1 MDDKLDKG
9 KRKKYIYTV
18 YIYIIIIINKNH
30 VLEITFV
37 ETFDCYR
44 LKLT

>member
-9 KRKKYIYTV
+9 KRKKIYIHS
-18 YIYIIIIINKNH
+18 IYIIIIINKNH

>member
-9 KRKKYIYTV
+9 KRKTNIYTQYIY
-18 YIYIIIIINKNH
+18 IIIINKNH